1 MILMQALLDFL
12 PVLAFAVTYWVTK
25 DFSTAIIVIMAAMG
39 IQVILTYAFT
49 RKVHKMMLI
58 SAAMVIVLGGISL
71 FLNND
76 LVFKWKPTVLNWAFA
91 LAFVGSQFIGEKTI
105 IQRIMDSVAKG
116 EITLT
121 PAHWRTL
128 NLMWAAFF
136 LVSGTANIYVAYN
149 FDEAVWVNFKLFGLL
164 GLTFVFMI
172 LQAFWISARSEEDG
186 ATATSDETKD

>member
-1 MILMQALLDFL
+1 MQALLDFL

-25 DFSTAIIVIMAAMG
+25 DFNTAILVIMVAVG

-49 RKVHKMMLI
+49 RKVQNMMLI
-58 SAAMVIVLGGISL
+58 SAGMVIVLGGISL

-91 LAFVGSQFIGEKTI
+91 LAFLGSQFIGEKTI

-116 EITLT
+116 EITLSSN
-121 PAHWRTL
+121 HWRTL
-128 NLMWAAFF
+128 NLMWATFF

-149 FDEAVWVNFKLFGLL
+149 YDEAVWVNFKLFGLL
-164 GLTFVFMI
+164 GLTFAFMI
-172 LQAFWISARSEEDG
+172 LQAFWISARSKQDE
-186 ATATSDETKD
+186 AAITSDNPKD